1 VNIVILFTAVAVG
14 AMTLTHSSGH
24 QSDKEAAQTGVSKN
38 AGPRWSKVSETPYD
52 AYMEGVHETL
62 SRLQNRKPGIQEI
75 TKWMEIGYRF
85 RYQSGNLYSPKLP
98 ARTESSRSG
107 DCKDKALWLAE
118 KLNDRSIRYV
128 IGRLHRE
135 TEENH
140 AWLEWQGA
148 DGRWILDCTKSA
160 VPFLV
165 ADGKSRQFVPLFS
178 YTADGTYA
186 NAAASIE
193 CTKLTRIAVRQNKG
207 GSRRFRE
214 NPVASKR

>member
-1 VNIVILFTAVAVG
+1 
-14 AMTLTHSSGH
+14 MTLTHSWARPFEKS
-24 QSDKEAAQTGVSKN
+24 AAPKPAAEDVTS
-38 AGPRWSKVSETPYD
+38 RWSKVSETPYD
-52 AYMEGVHETL
+52 AYMKGVHETL
-62 SRLQNRKPGIQEI
+62 SRLEKRKAGLEEI
-75 TKWMEIGYRF
+75 TKWMEIGYAF

-128 IGRLHRE
+128 IGRIKRE

-140 AWLEWQGA
+140 AWLEWQGPN
-148 DGRWILDCTKSA
+148 GRWILDCTKSA

-165 ADGKSRQFVPLFS
+165 DDRRSQQFVPLFS

-186 NAAASIE
+186 NAAAITE
-193 CTKLTRIAVRQNKG
+193 CTKLTRIAVRQHKG
-207 GSRRFRE
+207 GSHRFRE